1 MWSLNKVSI
10 FHVVCQIFLYSASTA
25 SANTLS
31 TASGSFNTTGQGDID
46 FSSQNATIHTD
57 EKLRRRLLDT
67 AATGNENERDPIRIL
82 YTITTLSEY
91 DKGTRATVKVS
102 TILNGRTTSF
112 ENGSAEPFLNN
123 FVSFIF

>member
-1 MWSLNKVSI
+1 MFLCSTSI
-10 FHVVCQIFLYSASTA
+10 A

-31 TASGSFNTTGQGDID
+31 TTSGSFNNTGQGDID
-46 FSSQNATIHTD
+46 TSFQNATIQTD

-67 AATGNENERDPIRIL
+67 TAAGKESERDPVRIL

-102 TILNGRTTSF
+102 I
-112 ENGSAEPFLNN
+112 
-123 FVSFIF
+123 I